1 MEAQLVTLPKDLNE
15 AYERILLKI
24 DQQDLSNTKT
34 FLHWFAFS
42 TQPMTLKEIA
52 KTVVVDFEAASCPMY
67 DSKRRYKNECNVLE
81 KCSGLLT
88 ESEGMN

>member
-24 DQQDLSNTKT
+24 DERDLTDTKT
-34 FLHWFAFS
+34 FLRWFAFS
-42 TQPMTLKEIA
+42 TRPMTLKEIA
-52 KTVVVDFEAASCPMY
+52 ETVVVDFKVASCPIY
-67 DSKRRYKNECNVLE
+67 DSKRRYRNEHDILE
-81 KCSGLLT
+81 KCSGLII